1 MDWIVTGASR
11 GIGRALALALGA
23 KAKEGDRLFVLARD
37 AERLRALGERVVPV
51 PVDLSRVKEAR
62 LAASAWPLR

>member
-23 KAKEGDRLFVLARD
+23 KATEGDRLFVLARD
-37 AERLRALGERVVPV
+37 AERLRASVSGSCRFQ
-51 PVDLSRVKEAR
+51 SICHA
-62 LAASAWPLR
+62 